1 MSTQQVFLS
10 YSHRDDEPYGPQQ
23 RRWVEEFERALRES
37 IGQRVGP
44 GRVEVWR
51 DIRRLAGN
59 ELFDAQIEHQLNRST
74 IFVTVLS
81 QHYLS
86 SAYCRKE
93 FQAFGQRHL
102 AKGDLHVDHLSRIV
116 KVYRRAIDR
125 ADLRRFVD
133 LPELIPDVDR
143 TVGYELFYKDDNGI
157 DRDVLLD
164 PARAGLY
171 WQRADDIAYAIKRML
186 DADPAGEAAGAP
198 EPAAPLVVYLARTA
212 SDMKE
217 RRELLQRELED
228 RGHRVLPEQELPEDA
243 EGYIK
248 AVQTDLQ
255 HARLS
260 VHLVGARYGSTPDG
274 ATKSGVVLQAELA
287 LGQDHAALRSIFW
300 SPPDIAAAEVT
311 DPRQREFVE
320 RLDHADFEHDRVEFV
335 RSSIEQLKSLVIESL
350 RTPPAAATGQEA
362 AQETVKAI
370 YLVCD
375 VVDRTDA
382 KPLQTALTKLGFVVT
397 RPSLEGTVEELLDEN
412 KANLLACDVVIV
424 VWGGTREAW
433 VRSKL
438 REAQQAPGWGRD
450 RAFRGKFVVVGPPES
465 PAKLDFDVPPDV
477 VVLRGSGSAQE
488 LELLLQGGAP
498 S

>member
-1 MSTQQVFLS
+1 MTAQQIFLS

-23 RRWVEEFERALRES
+23 RRWVEEFEKALRES

-59 ELFDAQIEHQLNRST
+59 ELFDSQIEQQLDRSA

-86 SAYCRKE
+86 SAYCKKE

-125 ADLRRFVD
+125 AELRRFVD

-164 PARAGLY
+164 PDKAGLY

-186 DADPAGEAAGAP
+186 DADAAAVPAGTSQ
-198 EPAAPLVVYLARTA
+198 PASPVAVYLARTA

-228 RGHRVLPEQELPEDA
+228 RGYRVLPEQELPEDA
-243 EGYIK
+243 EGYVK
-248 AVQTDLQ
+248 AVEADLQ
-255 HARLS
+255 HVHLS
-260 VHLVGARYGSTPDG
+260 VHLIGARYGSTPDG

-287 LGQDHAALRSIFW
+287 LADTTTGRRCIFW
-300 SPPDIAAAEVT
+300 SPPDIATSDMT
-311 DPRQREFVE
+311 DVRQREFVDH
-320 RLDHADFEHDRVEFV
+320 LDHADFEHDRVEFV
-335 RSSIEQLKSLVIESL
+335 RSSIEQLKSLVIDSL
-350 RTPPAAATGQEA
+350 RTPAAATPDRAA
-362 AQETVKAI
+362 AQDTAKAI
-370 YLVCD
+370 YMVCD
-375 VVDRTDA
+375 VVDRADA
-382 KPLQTALTKLGFVVT
+382 KPLQAALTKLGFVVT
-397 RPSLEGTVEELLDEN
+397 RPSVEGTVEELLEEN
-412 KANLLACDVVIV
+412 KANLVSCDVVV
-424 VWGGTREAW
+424 VIWGGTREAW

-450 RAFRGKFVVVGPPES
+450 RAFTGKFVVVGPPDS
-465 PAKLDFDVPPDV
+465 PAKLDFDAPPDV
-477 VVLRGSGSAQE
+477 VVVRGSTSIQE
-488 LELLLQGGAP
+488 LEQVLLGGAR

>member
-1 MSTQQVFLS
+1 MTTQQVFLS

-23 RRWVEEFERALRES
+23 RRWVEEFEKALRES

-51 DIRRLAGN
+51 DVRRLAGN
-59 ELFDAQIEHQLNRST
+59 ELFDAQIEQQLDRSA

-86 SAYCRKE
+86 SAYCKKE
-93 FQAFGQRHL
+93 FLAFGQRHL

-125 ADLRRFVD
+125 AELRRFVD

-164 PARAGLY
+164 PEKAGLY

-186 DADPAGEAAGAP
+186 DADAAGNADDTP
-198 EPAAPLVVYLARTA
+198 QPAAAVPVYLARTA
-212 SDMKE
+212 ADMKE

-228 RGHRVLPEQELPEDA
+228 RGYRVLPEQELPEDA
-243 EGYIK
+243 ESYIK

-255 HARLS
+255 RAHLS
-260 VHLVGARYGSTPDG
+260 VHLIGARYGSTPDG

-287 LGQDHAALRSIFW
+287 LAQEAAGRRCIFW
-300 SPPDIAAAEVT
+300 SPPEIATSDVT
-311 DPRQREFVE
+311 DARQREFIDHLE
-320 RLDHADFEHDRVEFV
+320 HADFEHERVEFV
-335 RSSIEQLKSLVIESL
+335 RSTIEQLKTLLIDGL
-350 RTPPAAATGQEA
+350 RTPPRATTDGRA
-362 AQETVKAI
+362 SSDGGKGI
-370 YLVCD
+370 YLICD
-375 VVDRTDA
+375 LIDRADA
-382 KPLQTALTKLGFVVT
+382 KPLQAALSQLGFVVT
-397 RPSLEGTVEELLDEN
+397 RPSLEGTVEELLEEN
-412 KANLLACDVVIV
+412 KANMVSCDVVVV

-438 REAQQAPGWGRD
+438 REAQQAPGWGRN
-450 RAFRGKFVVVGPPES
+450 RPFAGKFIVVGPPDS
-465 PAKLDFDVPPDV
+465 PAKLDFDAPPDV
-477 VVLRGSGSAQE
+477 IVVRGSASLQQ
-488 LELLLQGGAP
+488 LERLLQSGAP

>member
-1 MSTQQVFLS
+1 MTTQQVFLS
-10 YSHRDDEPYGPQQ
+10 YCHRDDEPYGPQQ
-23 RRWVEEFERALRES
+23 RRWVEEFEKALRES

-51 DIRRLAGN
+51 DVRRLAGN
-59 ELFDAQIEHQLNRST
+59 ELFDTQIEQQLNRSA

-86 SAYCRKE
+86 SEYCKKE

-102 AKGDLHVDHLSRIV
+102 ARGDLHVDHLSRIV

-164 PARAGLY
+164 PEKAGLY
-171 WQRADDIAYAIKRML
+171 WQRADDIAYAIKRMI
-186 DADPAGEAAGAP
+186 DADPAASEAAP
-198 EPAAPLVVYLARTA
+198 QPAAPMVVYLARTA

-228 RGHRVLPEQELPEDA
+228 RGYRVLPEQELPEDA
-243 EGYIK
+243 EGYSR
-248 AVQTDLQ
+248 AVQADLQ
-255 HARLS
+255 RAHVS
-260 VHLVGARYGSTPDG
+260 VHLIGARYGSTPDG
-274 ATKSGVVLQAELA
+274 ATRSGVVLQAELA
-287 LGQDHAALRSIFW
+287 LAQETALRSIFW
-300 SPPDIAAAEVT
+300 SPPEVSTADVT
-311 DPRQREFVE
+311 DERQRAFVDHLE
-320 RLDHADFEHDRVEFV
+320 HADFEHDRVEFV

-350 RTPPAAATGQEA
+350 RTTPAAASPGAAPEA
-362 AQETVKAI
+362 AKAI

-375 VVDRTDA
+375 LVDRADA
-382 KPLQTALTKLGFVVT
+382 KPLQAALANLGFVVT
-397 RPSLEGTVEELLDEN
+397 RPSLEGTVEELLEEN
-412 KANLLACDVVIV
+412 KANLIGCDVVVV

-450 RAFRGKFVVVGPPES
+450 RPFRGKFIVVGPPDS
-465 PAKLDFDVPPDV
+465 PAKLDFDAPPDV
-477 VVLRGSGSAQE
+477 VVVRGSGSTQE
-488 LELLLQGGAP
+488 LERLLRGGAP